1 MNLLKTLAAAAF
13 AAALGTFAAPPASAD
28 EECVGVRVYRPDIPN
43 KWVVVQLF
51 GVNAEDIAACNRI
64 PSNTVNR
71 VETLAV
77 GQPNESIGV
86 HVGFRGRDGG
96 WFFVPATCA
105 EGLRMVTNE
114 TTTGVFE
121 GWAASRNDR
130 DADDRWIVRLDLV
143 RAPG

>member
-1 MNLLKTLAAAAF
+1 MKFLKTLLVAAAF
-13 AAALGTFAAPPASAD
+13 GFAAPVFVAPASAAD
-28 EECVGVRVYRPDIPN
+28 ECVGIRAYRPDLPN

-51 GVNAEDIAACNRI
+51 GVNADDVAACNRV
-64 PSNTVNR
+64 PSSTVNR
-71 VETLAV
+71 IEVLAP
-77 GQPNESIGV
+77 GEPNESLGV